1 VDNSLEVNGRLD
13 AARRKRLIVRP
24 AVCEKNER
32 LIELTDESVCPTV
45 LLNALQ
51 ARGVGAFACQP
62 IFNSF

>member
-32 LIELTDESVCPTV
+32 LIEVTDESVCPT
-45 LLNALQ
+45 LLLKAL
-51 ARGVGAFACQP
+51 
-62 IFNSF
+62 